1 MVRPSD
7 AVTAIDTGVAK
18 VVCGASVTVLMEV
31 VDGTSMTF
39 GADLTCEG
47 AVIDDDP
54 GDRGL
59 FEFSVEDTMEA
70 EEGAGVE
77 AGEEAGAE
85 TGAEAGAEA
94 EAGEG
99 PEVGEGKEGAEA
111 GAGGSLQSM
120 PRSSSRLIPAELEA
134 EAPRT
139 AATKS

>member
-1 MVRPSD
+1 MTRGGAENAVRPSD

-18 VVCGASVTVLMEV
+18 VVCGATVTVLMEV

-77 AGEEAGAE
+77 AGD
-85 TGAEAGAEA
+85 T
-94 EAGEG
+94 
-99 PEVGEGKEGAEA
+99 
-111 GAGGSLQSM
+111 
-120 PRSSSRLIPAELEA
+120 
-134 EAPRT
+134 
-139 AATKS
+139 